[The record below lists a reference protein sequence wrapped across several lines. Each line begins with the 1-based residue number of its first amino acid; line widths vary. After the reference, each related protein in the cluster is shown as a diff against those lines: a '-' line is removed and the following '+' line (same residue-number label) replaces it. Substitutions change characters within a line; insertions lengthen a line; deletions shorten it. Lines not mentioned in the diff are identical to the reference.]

1 MTETRMPGTEINDLR
16 IRITSALTT
25 TFDILGWLNY
35 DEDDGLERIVEAVI
49 AELELHPEHDEE
61 IMRDN
66 QGRVT
71 KLRNR
76 IRWATSWKT
85 DYSTVYT
92 RKNQ

>member
-1 MTETRMPGTEINDLR
+1 MTETRIPGTEIDNLR
-16 IRITSALTT
+16 NRITSGLSNSGL
-25 TFDILGWLNY
+25 F
-35 DEDDGLERIVEAVI
+35 EDCYYSGSDLDRLADCVI
-49 AELELHPEHDEE
+49 AELELHPEHNEE